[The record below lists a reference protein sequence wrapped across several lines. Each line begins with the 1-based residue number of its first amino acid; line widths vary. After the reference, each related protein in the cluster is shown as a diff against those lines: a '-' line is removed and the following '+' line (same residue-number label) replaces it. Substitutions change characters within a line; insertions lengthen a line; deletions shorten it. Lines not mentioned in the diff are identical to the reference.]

1 MLPAG
6 AGIRRTLF
14 YGWVLAGF
22 EVGAGFH
29 VADHGLPVFTEE
41 GRVGEAIAG
50 VAAVG
55 LGEVECGGDHFFLVG
70 AGFGE
75 GEAIGVTDKG
85 LPAGALFAV
94 GGGAD
99 GIGDAMEDAAI
110 GAGGLL
116 GAAGDSF
123 PPDGF
128 DFIGATGGLEEDFG
142 TGHGGDAVEFGVAS
156 IAADGHGAGD
166 AIDFEPGDFIAA
178 AAVALF
184 VASGHV
190 DFGVFVGDF
199 A

>member
-1 MLPAG
+1 MTAG
-6 AGIRRTLF
+6 AGYRHPLF
-14 YGWVLAGF
+14 YGRGSAGF

-29 VADHGLPVFTEE
+29 VADHGLPVFAEE
-41 GRVGEAIAG
+41 GWVVEAIAG
-50 VAAVG
+50 IAAVG

-75 GEAIGVTDKG
+75 REAIGVTDEG
-85 LPAGALFAV
+85 LSAGALFAV

-99 GIGDAMEDAAI
+99 GIGDAVEDAAI

-142 TGHGGDAVEFGVAS
+142 AGHGGDTVEFGVAS

-166 AIDFEPGDFIAA
+166 AVDFEPGDFVAA

-190 DFGVFVGDF
+190 DFGVLVGDF